1 MTATE
6 EKKSTRV
13 SPVSSFTI
21 EADHPR
27 NADLM
32 IQCILGVKLRSTIKA
47 TKEVFDREE
56 GEQIKVP
63 APAQMVPGLPA
74 DIPGM
79 QLAVNPGKL
88 MWKVTDP
95 LYEDDRKCERITNA
109 VKKSG
114 ARLAVSKIKGVAP
127 KEGKLGIDEMKSLIR
142 EMLWLI
148 ESGEARV
155 VKGKTPEMED
165 IEDLPGEFLT
175 NPSKRSQ
182 WNQPRF
188 EKDLEAW
195 RRKVNQLP
203 EEG

>member
-1 MTATE
+1 MTVTE
-6 EKKSTRV
+6 EKKTARV
-13 SPVSSFTI
+13 SSVSSFTI

-32 IQCILGVKLRSTIKA
+32 IQCVLGLKLRSTIKA
-47 TKEVFDREE
+47 TKEIFTKEE
-56 GEQIKVP
+56 GEQITIP

-88 MWKVTDP
+88 MWKVSDP
-95 LYEDDRKCERITNA
+95 LYEDERKCERITNA
-109 VKKSG
+109 IKNNG
-114 ARLAVSKIKGVAP
+114 TQLTVSKIKGVAP
-127 KEGKLGIDEMKSLIR
+127 KEGKLGIDEMKSLVR

-155 VKGKTPEMED
+155 VKGKKPEMED
-165 IEDLPGEFLT
+165 IKDLPGEFLT
-175 NPSKRSQ
+175 NPSKRTQ
-182 WNQPRF
+182 WNQPRY
-188 EKDLEAW
+188 EKDVENW